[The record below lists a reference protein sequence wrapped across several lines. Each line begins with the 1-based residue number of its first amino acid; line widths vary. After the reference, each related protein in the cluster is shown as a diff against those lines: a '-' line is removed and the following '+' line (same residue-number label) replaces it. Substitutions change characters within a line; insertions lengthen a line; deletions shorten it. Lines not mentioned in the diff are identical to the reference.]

1 MIAACIYGRY
11 LDRNDRKKVVP
22 FGVLPTDFPDD
33 ESNGAAT
40 GGNITEPKRKIL
52 SGERDP
58 LEDMVQ
64 FIASGDGTDYGQ
76 HPDSLNPKAMT
87 RRLHK
92 SVLKF
97 KVYQDQANQV
107 LSSNGKLLNDIR
119 SKRKHAS
126 NSASIHP
133 IEPLPEIATVRSGGT
148 SSKVVP
154 LNPWTVQEDAGG
166 SVKKE
171 VDVSVAANSS
181 INKMK
186 EGRGWAVL
194 KQRRRAVL
202 TVSTMKQLIN
212 AQKSGASLRGNLLL
226 DWWYYIQAR
235 HKILSIIYGKDT
247 IFTRPERIMV
257 IGIFF
262 LFTMAINCFLF
273 IFQGNAN
280 SGKNGWEVFL
290 SQLQ

>member
-1 MIAACIYGRY
+1 
-11 LDRNDRKKVVP
+11 
-22 FGVLPTDFPDD
+22 
-33 ESNGAAT
+33 
-40 GGNITEPKRKIL
+40 
-52 SGERDP
+52 
-58 LEDMVQ
+58 
-64 FIASGDGTDYGQ
+64 
-76 HPDSLNPKAMT
+76 
-87 RRLHK
+87 
-92 SVLKF
+92 
-97 KVYQDQANQV
+97 V

-119 SKRKHAS
+119 SNRKHAS

-133 IEPLPEIATVRSGGT
+133 IEPLPEIATVSGGT

-166 SVKKE
+166 VN
-171 VDVSVAANSS
+171 VSAAANSS

-212 AQKSGASLRGNLLL
+212 AQKSEASLRGNLLL

-280 SGKNGWEVFL
+280 SGKNGWEIFL